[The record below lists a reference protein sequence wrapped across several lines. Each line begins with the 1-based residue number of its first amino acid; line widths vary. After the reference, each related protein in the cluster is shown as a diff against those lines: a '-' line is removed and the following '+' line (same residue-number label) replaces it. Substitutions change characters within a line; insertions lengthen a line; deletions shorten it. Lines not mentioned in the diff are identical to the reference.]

1 MAVVHWAA
9 NLDNDDLPLFHSKVA
24 SLKVFENPLISLSKN
39 GGLLALDL
47 ISPKRI
53 LARFGISSLN
63 IKALIVG

>member
-1 MAVVHWAA
+1 
-9 NLDNDDLPLFHSKVA
+9 VA